1 MTVLATADE
10 LMARRSALH
19 GDLGDLAGGLRGE
32 LAPLL
37 ATTPEVPREKA
48 MLSREGGRCPVDG
61 TLLSFDPFDVRHS
74 CPQCGREAKGASHD
88 RFRLYWY
95 QMWLAERVVHAA
107 LIGVVADDI
116 ECRTLAAALLDAY
129 VEQYLRYP
137 NADNVLGPSRPF
149 FSTYLESVWLLQLI
163 VALDFLET
171 GAPSP
176 AISALGGRVR
186 DRIVEPSVALIASFD
201 ERMSNRQV
209 WNNAAL
215 MAAGRLTD
223 DQTLLDLAIDGPSGL
238 HAHLATAML
247 SDGTWYEGENYH
259 LFAHRGLWYG
269 ERIAAAAGR
278 ALPAPL
284 DHRYRE
290 GFASPFRTL
299 LPDLTFPSRRDSQYA
314 VSARQLRFAESCE
327 LGIAK
332 RIDERLLSMLA
343 RLYDL
348 ACPLG
353 ETGRSTSSADIER
366 NRAPTGLARTDL
378 SWRTLLCA
386 VPALPP
392 LVAQPLGSDLL
403 PAQGIGIIRRH
414 HDAVY
419 VSLDYGHPGG
429 GHGHPDRLNL
439 TLVDRTHRWFVD
451 PGTGSYVDPSLHW
464 YRSTLAHHA
473 PLVDGHSQPAV
484 HGELL
489 AFDHDERVG
498 WVSARAELAAGV
510 TVSRSVVVLGDYL
523 VDEVSWTSTAEHE
536 ITLPVHGVQPADGG
550 ATRAVSTPG
559 GSGAVDGFAF
569 LSQVERADGAVDGVR
584 MRGVS
589 REGAVLDGW
598 VFAGGGATL
607 WTAHAPAPPGCDGP
621 VPIILVRE
629 RAARGRFVSVWSWG
643 AGVAAVSRSSTGIVV
658 TRCDGS
664 RQAHARTEA
673 GWTIAGLGGAEPRV
687 LLPQLPIA
695 PFDARD
701 PAEFST
707 APSLQ
712 VADGEL
718 HGLPAYLEL
727 GEAHYRRSE
736 SSWIEAGGPTAT
748 VAITRAS
755 PKSVVVE
762 VHVHA
767 SKRLFV
773 PILTDNPLDNEPAS
787 TNGDSVQLYA
797 VASDRRTGLL
807 LVPDGNAVSARPV
820 DGWVNDLEV
829 HAHWKPTPSGYHL
842 VAELRV
848 EPEAASLSLEVIVN
862 ETVAGRQRR
871 RGQLVLSSA
880 AGEFVYL
887 RGDRCDPSR
896 LLRFS
901 LTHD

>member
-1 MTVLATADE
+1 
-10 LMARRSALH
+10 MARRSALH

-290 GFASPFRTL
+290 GFASPLRTL

-332 RIDERLLSMLA
+332 RIDERHA
-343 RLYDL
+343 
-348 ACPLG
+348 
-353 ETGRSTSSADIER
+353 STSA
-366 NRAPTGLARTDL
+366 
-378 SWRTLLCA
+378 C
-386 VPALPP
+386 
-392 LVAQPLGSDLL
+392 
-403 PAQGIGIIRRH
+403 
-414 HDAVY
+414 
-419 VSLDYGHPGG
+419 
-429 GHGHPDRLNL
+429 
-439 TLVDRTHRWFVD
+439 
-451 PGTGSYVDPSLHW
+451 
-464 YRSTLAHHA
+464 
-473 PLVDGHSQPAV
+473 
-484 HGELL
+484 
-489 AFDHDERVG
+489 
-498 WVSARAELAAGV
+498 
-510 TVSRSVVVLGDYL
+510 
-523 VDEVSWTSTAEHE
+523 
-536 ITLPVHGVQPADGG
+536 
-550 ATRAVSTPG
+550 
-559 GSGAVDGFAF
+559 
-569 LSQVERADGAVDGVR
+569 
-584 MRGVS
+584 
-589 REGAVLDGW
+589 
-598 VFAGGGATL
+598 
-607 WTAHAPAPPGCDGP
+607 
-621 VPIILVRE
+621 
-629 RAARGRFVSVWSWG
+629 
-643 AGVAAVSRSSTGIVV
+643 
-658 TRCDGS
+658 
-664 RQAHARTEA
+664 
-673 GWTIAGLGGAEPRV
+673 
-687 LLPQLPIA
+687 
-695 PFDARD
+695 
-701 PAEFST
+701 
-707 APSLQ
+707 
-712 VADGEL
+712 
-718 HGLPAYLEL
+718 
-727 GEAHYRRSE
+727 
-736 SSWIEAGGPTAT
+736 
-748 VAITRAS
+748 
-755 PKSVVVE
+755 
-762 VHVHA
+762 
-767 SKRLFV
+767 
-773 PILTDNPLDNEPAS
+773 
-787 TNGDSVQLYA
+787 
-797 VASDRRTGLL
+797 
-807 LVPDGNAVSARPV
+807 
-820 DGWVNDLEV
+820 
-829 HAHWKPTPSGYHL
+829 
-842 VAELRV
+842 
-848 EPEAASLSLEVIVN
+848 
-862 ETVAGRQRR
+862 
-871 RGQLVLSSA
+871 
-880 AGEFVYL
+880 
-887 RGDRCDPSR
+887 
-896 LLRFS
+896 
-901 LTHD
+901 